1 MDEAPEESNGLARKE
16 HIMSGKTTLNSLEP
30 AQTALLV
37 VHMVKEL
44 AGEVATAFSR
54 LFRHRFEETE
64 GNECP
69 RRR

>member
-1 MDEAPEESNGLARKE
+1 MEPRESKRTGRNE
-16 HIMSGKTTLNSLEP
+16 HLMSGKTALNGLEP
-30 AQTALLV
+30 ARTALLV